1 MPTTTRTTAPAT
13 PGQPAA
19 EAEPTGSPD
28 QAPAPAPVAATSM
41 RAVTADRYGAP
52 EVLKVATI
60 DRPQP
65 GPDEVLVQVAFAGL
79 SRAALHLLTGTPYLL
94 RLAGFGL
101 RAPKSPVGIELS
113 GTVVAVGGDVTRFA
127 VGDEVFGYAKG
138 TCAEVAVAKEDKLAH
153 RPEGVSPAQAAAIVD
168 SASTALQAVRDHA
181 EVRAGQRVLVLG
193 ASGGVGSFAVQIAK
207 ALGAE
212 VTATASTAKVGFVAD
227 LGADHVVDHTTTDP
241 LATDQPFDAI
251 IDVGGRRPV
260 KAMRKA
266 LAGDGTLVIVG
277 GEGGGNLTGGF
288 QRQLLAPARAIGS
301 TQRLKTFVATEHHR
315 YLDDLAQLVVAG
327 DLTPAIDQTHPLVD
341 THLGLERMEAG
352 QIRGKDL
359 VDVRR

>member
-1 MPTTTRTTAPAT
+1 M
-13 PGQPAA
+13 Q
-19 EAEPTGSPD
+19 
-28 QAPAPAPVAATSM
+28 
-41 RAVTADRYGAP
+41 AVTADRYGSP
-52 EVLKVATI
+52 DVLQVRTI
-60 DRPQP
+60 DRPEP
-65 GPDEVLVQVAFAGL
+65 GKDEVLVQVAFAGL

-101 RAPKSPVGIELS
+101 RAPKYPVGTELA
-113 GTVVAVGGDVTRFA
+113 GTVVAVGDDVTRFA
-127 VGDEVFGYAKG
+127 IGDEVFGYAKG
-138 TCAEVAVAKEDKLAH
+138 TCVDFAVAKEAKLAL
-153 RPEGVSPAQAAAIVD
+153 RPEGVTPMQAAAIVD

-212 VTATASTAKVGFVAD
+212 VTGTASTAKIEFVAG
-227 LGADHVVDHTTTDP
+227 LGADHVIDHTTTDP
-241 LATDQPFDAI
+241 LATDRPFDAI

-266 LAGDGTLVIVG
+266 LTEDGTLVIVG

-301 TQRLKTFVATEHHR
+301 SQRLKTFVATEHHR

-327 DLTPAIDQTHPLVD
+327 DLEPAIDEVHPLAE
-341 THLGLERMEAG
+341 TAEGLERMEAG

-359 VDVRR
+359 IEVAAR